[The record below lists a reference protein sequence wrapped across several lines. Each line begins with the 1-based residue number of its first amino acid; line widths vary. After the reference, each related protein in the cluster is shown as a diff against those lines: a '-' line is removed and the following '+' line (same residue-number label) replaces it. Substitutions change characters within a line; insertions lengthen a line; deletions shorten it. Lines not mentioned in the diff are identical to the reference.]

1 MPMGECDRLKHY
13 ISDYLEGGLDPATRK
28 EFDDALEKFP
38 ELKVMTNRVLLLS
51 SKLKNLNYYSCS
63 NEFQLKLREKIHT
76 QPESTISKQNIVRY
90 SLAFSMV
97 IILFIVTFSML
108 NFSDSPELNPL
119 IPENSEFQ
127 INATNPVS
135 NPLPG
140 NNVNSLVNDDNGVDI
155 KTRTT
160 QDMVA
165 DSSRIY
171 DNPDSKKDIPPI
183 KHVDQKN

>member
-1 MPMGECDRLKHY
+1 MGDCDRLKHY
-13 ISDYLEGGLDPATRK
+13 ISDYLESGLDPATRK
-28 EFDDALEKFP
+28 EFEDALEKLP
-38 ELKVMTNRVLLLS
+38 ELKAMTNRARILS

-63 NEFQLKLREKIHT
+63 EEFQLKLRGKIHT
-76 QPESTISKQNIVRY
+76 QPESVISKQNIVRY

-97 IILFIVTFSML
+97 LILFIVTFSMM
-108 NFSDSPELNPL
+108 NVSDSPEQIPL
-119 IPENSEFQ
+119 APANSEFQ
-127 INATNPVS
+127 IKTPVS

-171 DNPDSKKDIPPI
+171 EKPGSKKDIPQI